1 MEIYILSEKKLKV
14 IILKKLNDMQITET
28 PLKKTM
34 KTMHEENKF
43 SKEIEII
50 KRTKQKSWS

>member
-1 MEIYILSEKKLKV
+1 
-14 IILKKLNDMQITET
+14 MQITET
-28 PLKKTM
+28 PLKKIM

-50 KRTKQKSWS
+50 KRTKWKSWI